1 MACGCTPSTTC
12 SSCSSTATCGCPVQL
27 SSECIFYKGT
37 DLDCISVTNGMTL
50 EDSLA
55 AINSTICTL
64 NPSGVMLY
72 DVVSADSTHI
82 TEVTTVAG
90 DTTTF
95 TLDLAPAFVTI
106 VSNNTTDINTIFDT
120 LDDLPITIGTT
131 TPASIAVTHPSANT
145 WNVNYIGTPTVVQGG
160 VIHSDC
166 TAATRP
172 VTTVNATT
180 KNFLA
185 DYLVDYTLAPGDL
198 IKVRASFQSPTSA
211 DLGAN
216 STTSISLSS
225 FFTISTLDATILPP
239 SNAPTVSYYYDM
251 EINVISTGYPT
262 GVGVYNALITAKVYK
277 TQGNTATR
285 YYPENNNS
293 ASETLVAHTLS
304 EYKSLD
310 WANLDI
316 ICKQTGSTASVSAKN
331 DLFRV
336 ELVKKI

>member
-12 SSCSSTATCGCPVQL
+12 SSCLSTTTCGCPIQL
-27 SSECIFYKGT
+27 SSQCIFYQGT

-50 EDSLA
+50 GESLA
-55 AINSTICTL
+55 AINSTVCVL
-64 NPSGVMLY
+64 NPSGVMYY

-95 TLDLAPAFVTI
+95 TLDLAPAFVTT
-106 VSNNTTDINTIFDT
+106 VDNAVTDINTIFDT
-120 LDDLPITIGTT
+120 LTDLPITITT
-131 TPASIAVTHPSANT
+131 DTPLDIQVTHPSPNL
-145 WNVNYIGTPTVVQGG
+145 WKVNYIGTPSAVQGG
-160 VIHSDC
+160 VIYSDC

-172 VTTVNATT
+172 TTTVNATT

-185 DYLVDYTLAPGDL
+185 DYIVDYTLAPGDL
-198 IKVRASFQSPTSA
+198 IKVRATFQSPTSA

-225 FFTISTLDATILPP
+225 FFTISTLDATVLPP
-239 SNAPTVSYYYDM
+239 ANAPTVSYYYDL

-262 GVGVYNALITAKVYK
+262 GVGVYNALITGKVYK

-285 YYPENNNS
+285 YTPENVTS
-293 ASETLVAHTLS
+293 ASETLVSHVLS